1 MQPAGLPPPVQPFAA
16 DELGR
21 YRLIAELA
29 RGGMG
34 VVHVAVARGPA
45 GFTKLLVVKELRG
58 EFLDDPNFVRMF
70 FEEARLAARLNHP
83 NVVQTIEVGSAGRR
97 PFIAM
102 EYIEGQ
108 SLQRLVRRAR
118 AAEVPGDAAVLPLN
132 SRLRVLVEMLTALE
146 YAHSLTDLDGAS
158 LGLVHRDVSPQ
169 NVLVTYEGHVKLVD
183 FGIAKTLNAVQETRA
198 GVVKGKAMYMAPE
211 QAACEP
217 LDRRADIFSAGLM
230 LWEALA
236 DRRPWEGK
244 GDVAILRSLVAGE
257 IPSVREARP
266 DADAALCAIVDRATA
281 LAPDDRYPS
290 ALAMR
295 DDLDR
300 YIAANDVAPASGRD
314 LGALVST
321 LFAADRQKLRGI
333 IDGQLRALS
342 EPGEEAAGLPSPLH
356 LAMAAPVPSI
366 RVETPS
372 SGGFEPPRPP
382 DPRDPVEAVANDEP
396 SPQSA
401 PAAIWTPPPPAPAR
415 QSRWRLFISAAVVL
429 AAALGLFLHEGRRR
443 TRELD
448 ARPEASA
455 SAPSLTAVT
464 GTTGPAALDGG
475 DDFAVALTQAERAA
489 ASRRPPVPPAR
500 VSAAVV
506 AASGSAAVAPPSA
519 HSAARPRSSADAPGN
534 KPNREIDKDN
544 PYAP

>member
-1 MQPAGLPPPVQPFAA
+1 
-16 DELGR
+16 
-21 YRLIAELA
+21 
-29 RGGMG
+29 MG

-70 FEEARLAARLNHP
+70 FDEARLAARLNHP

-118 AAEVPGDAAVLPLN
+118 AAQVPGDAPVLPLN
-132 SRLRVLVEMLTALE
+132 VRLRVLVEMLSALE
-146 YAHSLTDLDGAS
+146 YAHSLADLDGAP

-183 FGIAKTLNAVQETRA
+183 FGIAKTLNAVVETRA

-217 LDRRADIFSAGLM
+217 LDRRADLFSAGLM
-230 LWEALA
+230 LWEAVA
-236 DRRPWEGK
+236 ERRPWEGK
-244 GDVAILRSLVAGE
+244 GDVAILRSLLAGE
-257 IPSVREARP
+257 IPNVREARP
-266 DADAALCAIVDRATA
+266 DADPELCAVVDRATA
-281 LAPDDRYPS
+281 LAPGDRYSS

-300 YIAANDVAPASGRD
+300 CIAAHDVSPASGRG
-314 LGALVST
+314 LGALVSQ
-321 LFAADRQKLRGI
+321 LFAADRQKLQGI
-333 IDGQLRALS
+333 IDGQLRVL
-342 EPGEEAAGLPSPLH
+342 GDLTDEAAGLPSPLH

-382 DPRDPVEAVANDEP
+382 DEDEPAGADEP

-401 PAAIWTPPPPAPAR
+401 PAAIWTPPPPAPAGPA
-415 QSRWRLFISAAVVL
+415 RWRLVGGAAVVL
-429 AAALGLFLHEGRRR
+429 AAGLGLFLHEEGRRM
-443 TRELD
+443 REPD
-448 ARPEASA
+448 ARSEASA
-455 SAPSLTAVT
+455 ASTPASAVTAVT
-464 GTTGPAALDGG
+464 ATAGPALGLDAG
-475 DDFAVALTQAERAA
+475 DDVAAALTQAERAA
-489 ASRRPPVPPAR
+489 LAASRHSLAPPPRASVAAVPAS
-500 VSAAVV
+500 VSAA
-506 AASGSAAVAPPSA
+506 AASPA
-519 HSAARPRSSADAPGN
+519 HATARPRSSADAPAS